1 MAVASAYALSR
12 CTPISFSDR
21 AALVVL
27 TSASRCVRSMNALG
41 NLVISLVM
49 SACSVYLI
57 SRIAGIVWG
66 KPRLHPRL
74 LTALEMG
81 STPIVS
87 ARRWSSTD
95 LWILVVIEGLI
106 AAAMVRS
113 VADAWGEG
121 DMLAA
126 ITFGA
131 HFFLIALWLIY
142 LRTTYRRHLPG

>member
-1 MAVASAYALSR
+1 
-12 CTPISFSDR
+12 
-21 AALVVL
+21 
-27 TSASRCVRSMNALG
+27 MNALG

-57 SRIAGIVWG
+57 SRIAAIVWG

-81 STPIVS
+81 STPTVS

-113 VADAWGEG
+113 VADAWGER

-131 HFFLIALWLIY
+131 HFLLIALWLIY
-142 LRTTYRRHLPG
+142 LRTTYRRHLQG